1 VPTANEQLR
10 RARERTESPSHP
22 GECLSRQELAELV
35 NAHIWRN
42 HGKTVEIDANYI
54 GKLERGVIRWPG
66 ALYREAL
73 RAALVVSTDAALG
86 FSNRLRAVKRLA
98 DVDRKQFLRTTALGV
113 GSLAF
118 APVTA
123 LLDGLEP
130 SPAPARIGQT
140 EIAQIRTAARVFAEW
155 DHRYGGGLARE
166 AVYAQLRYSADLLE
180 ATVPAPLRAELFQAV
195 GRLADVAAYKALDAC
210 AHENATR
217 IFRFALTCAEEA
229 GDWHLRAEILADMAR
244 LAIFVGQPD
253 EGLTYI
259 DHALVRAERLTP
271 TERAMLHT
279 TRARAL
285 ASMRRVQDTLSAVRT
300 ADDHFAHA
308 NPASDAPHVSYYD
321 TAEHAGAVGGA
332 LATLAVT
339 GHGAAEAERRLSTA
353 ISAYGSIYVRST
365 VQCEVLLSSLTMI
378 AGDPVRA
385 AAIGTAALDRAD
397 SLRSPRTLTL
407 LHELRQRAAPHTA
420 IGEVGHLRH
429 QIDNVL
435 VAA

>member
-1 VPTANEQLR
+1 MPTANEQLR

-35 NAHIWRN
+35 NTHIWRN

-73 RAALVVSTDAALG
+73 RAVLVVSTDAALG

-98 DVDRKQFLRTTALGV
+98 DVDRKQFLRATALGL
-113 GSLAF
+113 GGFAL
-118 APVTA
+118 APVA
-123 LLDGLEP
+123 SLLEGAEP
-130 SPAPARIGQT
+130 TPVPARIGQT
-140 EIAQIRTAARVFAEW
+140 EIEHIRTAARVFAEW
-155 DHRYGGGLARE
+155 DHTYGGGLARE
-166 AVYAQLRYSADLLE
+166 AVQAQLRYSAELLE
-180 ATVPAPLRAELFQAV
+180 ATVPARLRAELFRAV
-195 GRLADVAAYKALDAC
+195 GRLADVAAYKAFDAC
-210 AHENATR
+210 AHDEATR
-217 IFRFALTCAEEA
+217 VFRFALACAEEA

-244 LAIFVGQPD
+244 QAVHLGQPD
-253 EGLTYI
+253 DGLTYI
-259 DHALVRAERLTP
+259 DHALVRADRLNP

-285 ASMRRVQDTLSAVRT
+285 ASMRRVQDTLSAVGT

-308 NPASDAPHVSYYD
+308 NPPYVSYYD
-321 TAEHAGAVGGA
+321 TAEHAGAQGGV

-353 ISAYGSIYVRST
+353 IGGYQATYVRST

-378 AGDPVRA
+378 TGDPAHA

-407 LHELRQRAAPHTA
+407 LRELRQRTAPHTA

-435 VAA
+435 VAS